1 MTDPPAW
8 RASRPVSLAGH
19 GLPADDMDTRAT
31 TMAALRSALE
41 LELPAAI
48 ELRRR
53 IHAEPE
59 LSGEEGRT
67 AERVTAAIEGG
78 APIGGSA
85 PVDVGVVADT
95 GRLVRIGRPDGPCIA
110 VRAELD
116 ALPLIEHTG
125 SHDAATNG
133 AMHACG
139 HDVHLAAVA
148 ALARAAR
155 RVALPV
161 PLLAV
166 LQPREERPPSGAREI
181 VAAKALQEHDVRA
194 VIGAHVQPLLPRGTI
209 AATEGAVNASTD
221 EFDIKITGHGG
232 HGGYP
237 HLTRDPIVAMAQV
250 VLALQQVV
258 SRRINPLDPAVLTI
272 GSIHAG
278 SAANVIPDEADARGT
293 LRLLGTSERA
303 EVHREITRIVASVA
317 EAFGCRGDVLIQ
329 DGEPALVNDPL
340 LTAATHPWLGELG
353 FEISAP
359 LRSCGADDFSHYG
372 DVGRIL
378 MMFVGVDQ
386 HPGVP
391 APAMLHHPTFRPPDE
406 AVRDLALALLAGY
419 VAALDA
425 SIVSDAGTGRP

>member
-1 MTDPPAW
+1 MTV
-8 RASRPVSLAGH
+8 SRTGH

-31 TMAALRSALE
+31 TMAALRAALE

-59 LSGEEGRT
+59 LSGEEERT
-67 AERVTAAIEGG
+67 AERVTAAIVADGHDG
-78 APIGGSA
+78 
-85 PVDVGVVADT
+85 VDVTVAADV
-95 GRLVRIGRPDGPCIA
+95 GRLIRIGRSDGPCIA

-116 ALPLIEHTG
+116 ALPITEHTG

-148 ALARAAR
+148 ALARAAQ
-155 RVALPV
+155 RVELPV
-161 PLLAV
+161 PLLAI

-181 VAAKALQEHDVRA
+181 VAAKLLQQHDVRA
-194 VIGAHVQPLLPRGTI
+194 VIGAHVQPLLARGTI

-221 EFDIKITGHGG
+221 EIDIRISGRGG

-258 SRRINPLDPAVLTI
+258 SRRINPLHPAVLTI
-272 GSIHAG
+272 GSVHAG
-278 SAANVIPDEADARGT
+278 SAPNVIPDEANARGT
-293 LRLLGTSERA
+293 LRLLDSSERA
-303 EVHREITRIVASVA
+303 AVHQEITTIVTNVA
-317 EAFGCRGDVLIQ
+317 EAFGCRADVEVQ
-329 DGEPALVNDPL
+329 DGEPALVNDAL

-353 FEISAP
+353 FEISEP

-372 DVGRIL
+372 DAARIL

-391 APAMLHHPTFRPPDE
+391 APAILHHPTFRPPDE

-419 VAALDA
+419 VAGLDA
-425 SIVSDAGTGRP
+425 SIVGDKGTGRP

>member
-1 MTDPPAW
+1 
-8 RASRPVSLAGH
+8 
-19 GLPADDMDTRAT
+19 MDTRAT
-31 TMAALRSALE
+31 TMAALRAALE

-53 IHAEPE
+53 LHAEPE
-59 LSGEEGRT
+59 LSGEEERT
-67 AERVTAAIEGG
+67 AERVAEAIRTGAGG
-78 APIGGSA
+78 

-95 GRLVRIGRPDGPCIA
+95 GRLVRIGASEGPCIA

-116 ALPLIEHTG
+116 ALPLTEHTG

-148 ALARAAR
+148 ALARAAQ
-155 RVALPV
+155 RVELPV
-161 PLLAV
+161 PMLAI

-181 VAAKALQEHDVRA
+181 VAAKVLQEHDVRA
-194 VIGAHVQPLLPRGTI
+194 VIGAHVQPVLARGTV

-221 EFDIKITGHGG
+221 ELEIRITGRGG

-237 HLTRDPIVAMAQV
+237 HLTRDPILALAQV
-250 VLALQQVV
+250 VVALQQVV
-258 SRRINPLDPAVLTI
+258 SRRINPLHPAVLTI
-272 GSIHAG
+272 GSISAG
-278 SAANVIPDEADARGT
+278 SAPNVIPDEANARGT
-293 LRLLGTSERA
+293 LRLLETEERA
-303 EVHREITRIVASVA
+303 AVHREITTIVTSVA

-329 DGEPALVNDPL
+329 DGEPALVNDAL

-372 DVGRIL
+372 DVARIL

-386 HPGVP
+386 HPGIPTP
-391 APAMLHHPTFRPPDE
+391 AILHHPTFRPPDE

-419 VAALDA
+419 VAGLDA
-425 SIVSDAGTGRP
+425 SIVRDRGTDRP